1 MDASWKKNYV
11 RYKTVLLGSLDQY
24 QRRGDIKVYIEII
37 LSLLTITIFSIFALR
52 PTLITIAQLIKD
64 IDSKRDTLEKME
76 SKLASLDEAQ
86 ILFDR
91 ERDNIANLRIAIP
104 FSPEPNIYIRQVEG
118 VASKTT
124 NVTNMSI
131 GEAVILGQTAT
142 SAKKPDQT
150 SALPENTISTDMNVS
165 AESDLNNYSAVYEF
179 FKSIENLRTPL
190 KIDSFTLN
198 LDESQEGQKF
208 LIVFINGKL
217 VSLNKNK

>member
-1 MDASWKKNYV
+1 M
-11 RYKTVLLGSLDQY
+11 
-24 QRRGDIKVYIEII
+24 
-37 LSLLTITIFSIFALR
+37 
-52 PTLITIAQLIKD
+52 
-64 IDSKRDTLEKME
+64 
-76 SKLASLDEAQ
+76 
-86 ILFDR
+86 
-91 ERDNIANLRIAIP
+91 
-104 FSPEPNIYIRQVEG
+104 EG